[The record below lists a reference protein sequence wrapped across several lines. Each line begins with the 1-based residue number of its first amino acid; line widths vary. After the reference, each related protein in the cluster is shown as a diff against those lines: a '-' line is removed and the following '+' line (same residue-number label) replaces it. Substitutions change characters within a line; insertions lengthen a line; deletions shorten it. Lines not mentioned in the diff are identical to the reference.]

1 MRALATVVVVLA
13 IGCLRGENT
22 SSLNEAK
29 DFEVHGVAVWQCQC
43 PAYGAPVSEMG
54 PPCAGRVIRPTSPTS
69 RLGAMAMSSSTG

>member
-43 PAYGAPVSEMG
+43 PAYACPCQRNGTPVRG
-54 PPCAGRVIRPTSPTS
+54 TYH
-69 RLGAMAMSSSTG
+69 SSDFAHIKTGCYGDV